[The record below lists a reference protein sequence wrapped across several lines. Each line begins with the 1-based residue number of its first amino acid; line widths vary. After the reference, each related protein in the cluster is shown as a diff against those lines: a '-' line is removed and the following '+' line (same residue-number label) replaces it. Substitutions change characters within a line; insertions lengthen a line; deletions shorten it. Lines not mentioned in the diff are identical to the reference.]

1 MKLNDLI
8 KKIENKYPLNLAYDW
23 DNVGLLVGDFD
34 NKIKKVLVTLEANES
49 VVEEAIQKNI
59 DLIITHHPFIF
70 RKMNKINTKD
80 LKGRLIHKLIKNDIA
95 LYSMHTNFD
104 IALMALMIISWKLW
118 DLKIQ
123 KYLM

>member
-49 VVEEAIQKNI
+49 VVEEANNSSSVYI
-59 DLIITHHPFIF
+59 
-70 RKMNKINTKD
+70 
-80 LKGRLIHKLIKNDIA
+80 
-95 LYSMHTNFD
+95 
-104 IALMALMIISWKLW
+104 
-118 DLKIQ
+118 
-123 KYLM
+123 

>member
-59 DLIITHHPFIF
+59 DSSSVYI
-70 RKMNKINTKD
+70 
-80 LKGRLIHKLIKNDIA
+80 
-95 LYSMHTNFD
+95 
-104 IALMALMIISWKLW
+104 
-118 DLKIQ
+118 
-123 KYLM
+123 

>member
-59 DLIITHHPFIF
+59 DLIITHHPFI
-70 RKMNKINTKD
+70 
-80 LKGRLIHKLIKNDIA
+80 
-95 LYSMHTNFD
+95 
-104 IALMALMIISWKLW
+104 
-118 DLKIQ
+118 
-123 KYLM
+123 

>member
-49 VVEEAIQKNI
+49 VVEETIQKI
-59 DLIITHHPFIF
+59 L
-70 RKMNKINTKD
+70 
-80 LKGRLIHKLIKNDIA
+80 L
-95 LYSMHTNFD
+95 
-104 IALMALMIISWKLW
+104 
-118 DLKIQ
+118 
-123 KYLM
+123 

>member
-59 DLIITHHPFIF
+59 DLIVIF
-70 RKMNKINTKD
+70 T
-80 LKGRLIHKLIKNDIA
+80 
-95 LYSMHTNFD
+95 
-104 IALMALMIISWKLW
+104 
-118 DLKIQ
+118 
-123 KYLM
+123 

>member
-95 LYSMHTNFD
+95 LYSMHTNL
-104 IALMALMIISWKLW
+104 I
-118 DLKIQ
+118 
-123 KYLM
+123 

>member
-49 VVEEAIQKNI
+49 VVEEAIQK
-59 DLIITHHPFIF
+59 
-70 RKMNKINTKD
+70 
-80 LKGRLIHKLIKNDIA
+80 
-95 LYSMHTNFD
+95 
-104 IALMALMIISWKLW
+104 
-118 DLKIQ
+118 
-123 KYLM
+123 KY

>member
-95 LYSMHTNFD
+95 L
-104 IALMALMIISWKLW
+104 
-118 DLKIQ
+118 
-123 KYLM
+123 